1 MSLNN
6 NNIKESDNKEKE
18 EKFIRSND
26 GLFNN
31 NKYQYSYL
39 YNNKMN
45 IISMENINNL
55 LKIIVCI
62 RENDNENENSNYYSK
77 YFNLSELTQISNVF
91 KFYND
96 IENIQQF
103 LNKIFINKPLIN
115 IEENSIKIN
124 FNETMDF
131 SFAFKLPKVE
141 KNNLYKDNENIIIDN
156 SNKISQKLS
165 IEKEINLFIKNE
177 NKEMNENIELKKRIL
192 ILEESQKNLKNIF
205 EEIEKDK
212 EKKIKLL
219 EEQLNKI
226 REKLKKQENNS
237 KLFENL
243 KYGLYGKTESIPPF
257 NFFNKDKNK
266 NNILD
271 KLNINEE
278 NNKKNNEEY
287 KNLTFESK
295 NEDNKEEININN
307 NKRKRSGFF
316 KNIHDELK
324 NKFQKSIKK
333 SQNKESDEENN
344 YLYSISENEIVD
356 DIQFFDGQNSKQKLI
371 EKKEDLTPD
380 KSENNSKN
388 ILLGNKRN
396 DSSYDNN
403 KINLSSSKKVDEYT
417 KEEISLESRILP
429 LFADYEFIINYLRNN
444 LNLNVKK
451 SIKIYR
457 ASEDGDQAQNFH
469 ALCDNNTNVI
479 VLIKTKDKKIFG
491 GFTSK
496 GFDISNT
503 NIIDNSAFVFSL
515 DNKQIYHVKKDKNAI
530 SCYEN
535 CGPCF
540 TQILYIPDKFF
551 INSSN
556 TFIKNLNYLTTED
569 YQINGGNKF
578 FEIEDIEV
586 IELLIHD

>member
-6 NNIKESDNKEKE
+6 NNIKEEDNKEKE
-18 EKFIRSND
+18 EKIINN
-26 GLFNN
+26 GLFKN

-39 YNNKMN
+39 CDNKMN
-45 IISMENINNL
+45 IITMENINNL

-62 RENDNENENSNYYSK
+62 KENDNENENSNYYSK
-77 YFNLSELTQISNVF
+77 YFNLSELTHISNVF

-96 IENIQQF
+96 IENIQNF
-103 LNKIFINKPLIN
+103 LNKIFINKPLIA
-115 IEENSIKIN
+115 IEENNIKIN
-124 FNETMDF
+124 FKETIDF
-131 SFAFKLPKVE
+131 SFVFKLPKVE
-141 KNNLYKDNENIIIDN
+141 KNDLYNDNKNIIIDN
-156 SNKISQKLS
+156 SNKILQKLS
-165 IEKEINLFIKNE
+165 IEKGINLFIKNE
-177 NKEMNENIELKKRIL
+177 NREMSENLELKKRIL
-192 ILEESQKNLKNIF
+192 ILEENQKNLKNIF

-212 EKKIKLL
+212 ENKIKIL
-219 EEQLNKI
+219 EEQLSKI

-237 KLFENL
+237 HLFENL
-243 KYGLYGKTESIPPF
+243 KSGLYGKTESIPPF
-257 NFFNKDKNK
+257 NFFNKDK

-295 NEDNKEEININN
+295 NEDYKEEINNINN

-371 EKKEDLTPD
+371 EKKEDLTPN
-380 KSENNSKN
+380 KLEKN
-388 ILLGNKRN
+388 INNIFLGNKRN
-396 DSSYDNN
+396 DNSHENN
-403 KINLSSSKKVDEYT
+403 IINLSSSKKVDEFT
-417 KEEISLESRILP
+417 KEEIILESRILP

-469 ALCDNNTNVI
+469 SLCDNNTNII

-496 GFDISNT
+496 GFNISNT

-551 INSSN
+551 INSSY

>member
-6 NNIKESDNKEKE
+6 KNIKEIDNKEKE
-18 EKFIRSND
+18 ETIINPSND
-26 GLFNN
+26 FFEN

-39 YNNKMN
+39 YENKLN
-45 IISMENINNL
+45 IITMENINNF

-62 RENDNENENSNYYSK
+62 KENNPENDNSNYYSK
-77 YFNLSELTQISNVF
+77 YFNLNELTQISNIF
-91 KFYND
+91 KFYKD
-96 IENIQQF
+96 IDDIQQF
-103 LNKIFINKPLIN
+103 LNNIFLNKPLII

-124 FNETMDF
+124 FKETIDF
-131 SFAFKLPKVE
+131 SFVFKLPKIE
-141 KNNLYKDNENIIIDN
+141 KNDLYKDHKNIIIDN
-156 SNKISQKLS
+156 SNKVSQKLS

-177 NKEMNENIELKKRIL
+177 NRELNENIELKKRIL
-192 ILEESQKNLKNIF
+192 TLEENQKNLKNIF

-212 EKKIKLL
+212 ENKIKIL

-226 REKLKKQENNS
+226 KEKIKKHENNS

-243 KYGLYGKTESIPPF
+243 KYGLNGKTESIPPF
-257 NFFNKDKNK
+257 NIFNKEK

-271 KLNINEE
+271 KLNINEKY
-278 NNKKNNEEY
+278 NYKNNEEY
-287 KNLTFESK
+287 KNLTFNSK
-295 NEDNKEEININN
+295 NEDFKEEINNTNNNN

-324 NKFQKSIKK
+324 NKYQKSIKK
-333 SQNKESDEENN
+333 NQNKESDEENN

-371 EKKEDLTPD
+371 EKKEDLTPNKLD
-380 KSENNSKN
+380 KN

-396 DSSYDNN
+396 DSPHQDDNI
-403 KINLSSSKKVDEYT
+403 INLSSSKKVEEFT
-417 KEEISLESRILP
+417 KEEISLESKILP
-429 LFADYEFIINYLRNN
+429 HFADYEFIINYLRND
-444 LNLNVKK
+444 LNLNVRK

-457 ASEDGDQAQNFH
+457 ASEDGDQAQIFH
-469 ALCDNNTNVI
+469 SLCDNNTNII

-496 GFDISNT
+496 GFNTSNS
-503 NIIDNSAFVFSL
+503 NIIDNSAFVFSFE
-515 DNKQIYHVKKDKNAI
+515 NKQIYHVKKDKNAI

-540 TQILYIPDKFF
+540 TQILYIPDKFL
-551 INSSN
+551 INPSY

-569 YQINGGNKF
+569 YQINDGNKF
-578 FEIEDIEV
+578 FVIEEVEV

>member
-6 NNIKESDNKEKE
+6 INIKEIDNKEKE
-18 EKFIRSND
+18 EPIINPSND
-26 GLFNN
+26 FFEN

-39 YNNKMN
+39 YENKLN
-45 IISMENINNL
+45 IITMENINNF

-62 RENDNENENSNYYSK
+62 KENNPENDNSNYYSK
-77 YFNLSELTQISNVF
+77 YFNLNELTQISNIF
-91 KFYND
+91 KFYKD
-96 IENIQQF
+96 IDDIQQF
-103 LNKIFINKPLIN
+103 LNNIFLNKPLIT

-124 FNETMDF
+124 FKETIDF
-131 SFAFKLPKVE
+131 SFVFKLPKIE
-141 KNNLYKDNENIIIDN
+141 KNDLYKDHKNIIIDN
-156 SNKISQKLS
+156 SNKVSQKLS

-177 NKEMNENIELKKRIL
+177 NRELNENIELKKRIL
-192 ILEESQKNLKNIF
+192 TLEENQKNLKNIF

-212 EKKIKLL
+212 ENKIKIL

-226 REKLKKQENNS
+226 KEKIKKHENNS

-243 KYGLYGKTESIPPF
+243 KYGLNGKTESIPPF
-257 NFFNKDKNK
+257 NIFNKEK

-271 KLNINEE
+271 KLNINEKY
-278 NNKKNNEEY
+278 NYKNNEEY
-287 KNLTFESK
+287 KNLTFNSK
-295 NEDNKEEININN
+295 NEDFKEEINNTNNN

-324 NKFQKSIKK
+324 NKYQKSIKK
-333 SQNKESDEENN
+333 NQNKESDEENN

-371 EKKEDLTPD
+371 EKKEDLTPNKLD
-380 KSENNSKN
+380 KN

-396 DSSYDNN
+396 DSPHQDDNI
-403 KINLSSSKKVDEYT
+403 INLSSSKKVEEFT
-417 KEEISLESRILP
+417 KEEISLESKILP
-429 LFADYEFIINYLRNN
+429 HFADYEFIINYLRND
-444 LNLNVKK
+444 LNLNVRK

-457 ASEDGDQAQNFH
+457 ASEDGDQAQIFH
-469 ALCDNNTNVI
+469 SLCDNNTNII

-496 GFDISNT
+496 GFNTSNS
-503 NIIDNSAFVFSL
+503 NIIDNSAFVFSFE
-515 DNKQIYHVKKDKNAI
+515 NKQIYHVKKDKNAI

-540 TQILYIPDKFF
+540 TQILYIPDKFL
-551 INSSN
+551 INPSN

-569 YQINGGNKF
+569 YQINDGNKF
-578 FEIEDIEV
+578 FVIEEVEV

>member
-6 NNIKESDNKEKE
+6 KNIKEEDNKEKE
-18 EKFIRSND
+18 EKVNSNN
-26 GLFNN
+26 GLFKS

-39 YNNKMN
+39 YDNKMN
-45 IISMENINNL
+45 IITMENINNL
-55 LKIIVCI
+55 LKIIACI
-62 RENDNENENSNYYSK
+62 KENDNENDKSNYYSK
-77 YFNLSELTQISNVF
+77 YFNLSELTHISNIF
-91 KFYND
+91 KLYND

-103 LNKIFINKPLIN
+103 LNKIFINKPIII

-124 FNETMDF
+124 FKETIDF
-131 SFAFKLPKVE
+131 SFVFKLPKVE
-141 KNNLYKDNENIIIDN
+141 KNDLYNDNKNIIIDN
-156 SNKISQKLS
+156 SNKIIKKLS
-165 IEKEINLFIKNE
+165 IEKEINLFIKNG
-177 NKEMNENIELKKRIL
+177 NKELNENIELKKRIL
-192 ILEESQKNLKNIF
+192 ILEENQKNLKNIF

-212 EKKIKLL
+212 EKKMKIL

-237 KLFENL
+237 QLFENL

-257 NFFNKDKNK
+257 NFFNKDKN
-266 NNILD
+266 NILD
-271 KLNINEE
+271 KLNIKEE

-295 NEDNKEEININN
+295 NEDYMLEINNINN

-333 SQNKESDEENN
+333 NQNKESDEENN
-344 YLYSISENEIVD
+344 YLYSNSENEIVD
-356 DIQFFDGQNSKQKLI
+356 DIQFFDGQNSKQKLL
-371 EKKEDLTPD
+371 EKKEDITPNKID
-380 KSENNSKN
+380 NNIKNN

-396 DSSYDNN
+396 DSSHDNN
-403 KINLSSSKKVDEYT
+403 IINISSSKRIEEFT
-417 KEEISLESRILP
+417 KEEISLESKILP
-429 LFADYEFIINYLRNN
+429 LFEDYEFIINYLRNN

-469 ALCDNNTNVI
+469 SFCDNNTNII

-496 GFDISNT
+496 GFNISNT

-515 DNKQIYHVKKDKNAI
+515 NNKQIYHVKKDKHAI

-551 INSSN
+551 INSSY

-578 FEIEDIEV
+578 FEIEEIEV

>member
-62 RENDNENENSNYYSK
+62 RENDNENENSNYYLK

-324 NKFQKSIKK
+324 NKFQ
-333 SQNKESDEENN
+333 
-344 YLYSISENEIVD
+344 
-356 DIQFFDGQNSKQKLI
+356 
-371 EKKEDLTPD
+371 
-380 KSENNSKN
+380 
-388 ILLGNKRN
+388 
-396 DSSYDNN
+396 
-403 KINLSSSKKVDEYT
+403 
-417 KEEISLESRILP
+417 
-429 LFADYEFIINYLRNN
+429 
-444 LNLNVKK
+444 
-451 SIKIYR
+451 
-457 ASEDGDQAQNFH
+457 
-469 ALCDNNTNVI
+469 
-479 VLIKTKDKKIFG
+479 
-491 GFTSK
+491 
-496 GFDISNT
+496 
-503 NIIDNSAFVFSL
+503 
-515 DNKQIYHVKKDKNAI
+515 
-530 SCYEN
+530 
-535 CGPCF
+535 
-540 TQILYIPDKFF
+540 
-551 INSSN
+551 
-556 TFIKNLNYLTTED
+556 
-569 YQINGGNKF
+569 
-578 FEIEDIEV
+578 
-586 IELLIHD
+586 

>member
-6 NNIKESDNKEKE
+6 KNIKEEDNKEKE
-18 EKFIRSND
+18 EKVNSNN
-26 GLFNN
+26 GLFKS

-39 YNNKMN
+39 YDNKMN
-45 IISMENINNL
+45 IITMENINNL
-55 LKIIVCI
+55 LKIIACI
-62 RENDNENENSNYYSK
+62 KENDNENDKSNYYSK
-77 YFNLSELTQISNVF
+77 YFNLSELTHISNIF
-91 KFYND
+91 KLYND

-103 LNKIFINKPLIN
+103 INKIFINKPIII

-124 FNETMDF
+124 FKETIDF
-131 SFAFKLPKVE
+131 SFVFKLPKVE
-141 KNNLYKDNENIIIDN
+141 KNDLYNDNKNIIINNID
-156 SNKISQKLS
+156 KILQKLS

-177 NKEMNENIELKKRIL
+177 NRELNKNIELKKRIL
-192 ILEESQKNLKNIF
+192 ILEENQKNLKNIF

-212 EKKIKLL
+212 EKKIKIL

-226 REKLKKQENNS
+226 REKLKNQENNS
-237 KLFENL
+237 QLFENL
-243 KYGLYGKTESIPPF
+243 KFGLYGKTESIPPF
-257 NFFNKDKNK
+257 NFFNKDR

-271 KLNINEE
+271 RLNKSEE
-278 NNKKNNEEY
+278 NNKKNSEEY
-287 KNLTFESK
+287 KNLIFESK
-295 NEDNKEEININN
+295 NEDFKGEINNINN

-324 NKFQKSIKK
+324 NKFQKSTKK
-333 SQNKESDEENN
+333 NQNKESDEENN

-371 EKKEDLTPD
+371 EKKEEITPN
-380 KSENNSKN
+380 KIENNIKNN

-396 DSSYDNN
+396 DNSQDNN
-403 KINLSSSKKVDEYT
+403 LINLSSSKKVEEFT
-417 KEEISLESRILP
+417 KEEINLESKILP
-429 LFADYEFIINYLRNN
+429 LFEDYDFIINYLRNN

-469 ALCDNNTNVI
+469 SLCDNNTNII

-515 DNKQIYHVKKDKNAI
+515 NNKQIYHVKKDKNAI

-551 INSSN
+551 INSSY

-578 FEIEDIEV
+578 FEIEEIEV

>member
-6 NNIKESDNKEKE
+6 KNIKEEDNKEKE
-18 EKFIRSND
+18 EKVNSNN
-26 GLFNN
+26 GLFKS

-39 YNNKMN
+39 YDNKMN
-45 IISMENINNL
+45 IITMENINNL
-55 LKIIVCI
+55 LKIIACI
-62 RENDNENENSNYYSK
+62 KENDNENDKSNYYSK
-77 YFNLSELTQISNVF
+77 YFNLSELTHISNIF
-91 KFYND
+91 KLYND

-103 LNKIFINKPLIN
+103 LNKIFINKPIII

-124 FNETMDF
+124 FKETIDF
-131 SFAFKLPKVE
+131 SFVFKLPKVE
-141 KNNLYKDNENIIIDN
+141 KNDLYNDNKNIIIDN
-156 SNKISQKLS
+156 SNKIKKKLS
-165 IEKEINLFIKNE
+165 IEKEINLFIKNG
-177 NKEMNENIELKKRIL
+177 NKELNENIELKKRIL
-192 ILEESQKNLKNIF
+192 ILEENQKNLKNIF

-212 EKKIKLL
+212 EKKMKIL

-237 KLFENL
+237 QLFENL

-257 NFFNKDKNK
+257 NFFNKDKN
-266 NNILD
+266 NILD
-271 KLNINEE
+271 KLNIKEE

-295 NEDNKEEININN
+295 NEDYMLEINNINN

-333 SQNKESDEENN
+333 NQNKESDEENN
-344 YLYSISENEIVD
+344 YLYSNSENEIVD
-356 DIQFFDGQNSKQKLI
+356 DIQFFDGQNSKQKLL
-371 EKKEDLTPD
+371 EKKEDITPNKID
-380 KSENNSKN
+380 NNIKNN

-396 DSSYDNN
+396 DSSHDNN
-403 KINLSSSKKVDEYT
+403 IINISSSKRIEEFT
-417 KEEISLESRILP
+417 KEEISLESKILP
-429 LFADYEFIINYLRNN
+429 LFEDYEFIINYLRNN

-469 ALCDNNTNVI
+469 SFCDNNTNII

-496 GFDISNT
+496 GFNISNT

-515 DNKQIYHVKKDKNAI
+515 NNKQIYHVKKDKHAI

-551 INSSN
+551 INSSY

-578 FEIEDIEV
+578 FEIEEIEV

>member
-1 MSLNN
+1 M
-6 NNIKESDNKEKE
+6 
-18 EKFIRSND
+18 
-26 GLFNN
+26 
-31 NKYQYSYL
+31 
-39 YNNKMN
+39 
-45 IISMENINNL
+45 
-55 LKIIVCI
+55 
-62 RENDNENENSNYYSK
+62 
-77 YFNLSELTQISNVF
+77 
-91 KFYND
+91 
-96 IENIQQF
+96 
-103 LNKIFINKPLIN
+103 
-115 IEENSIKIN
+115 
-124 FNETMDF
+124 
-131 SFAFKLPKVE
+131 
-141 KNNLYKDNENIIIDN
+141 
-156 SNKISQKLS
+156 
-165 IEKEINLFIKNE
+165 
-177 NKEMNENIELKKRIL
+177 
-192 ILEESQKNLKNIF
+192 
-205 EEIEKDK
+205 
-212 EKKIKLL
+212 
-219 EEQLNKI
+219 
-226 REKLKKQENNS
+226 
-237 KLFENL
+237 
-243 KYGLYGKTESIPPF
+243 
-257 NFFNKDKNK
+257 
-266 NNILD
+266 
-271 KLNINEE
+271 
-278 NNKKNNEEY
+278 
-287 KNLTFESK
+287 
-295 NEDNKEEININN
+295 
-307 NKRKRSGFF
+307 
-316 KNIHDELK
+316 
-324 NKFQKSIKK
+324 
-333 SQNKESDEENN
+333 
-344 YLYSISENEIVD
+344 
-356 DIQFFDGQNSKQKLI
+356 
-371 EKKEDLTPD
+371 
-380 KSENNSKN
+380 
-388 ILLGNKRN
+388 GNKRN

-417 KEEISLESRILP
+417 KEEISLESKILP

-551 INSSN
+551 INLSN

>member
-1 MSLNN
+1 MNV
-6 NNIKESDNKEKE
+6 KNKEKE
-18 EKFIRSND
+18 ETIINPSND
-26 GLFNN
+26 FFEN

-39 YNNKMN
+39 YENKLN
-45 IISMENINNL
+45 IITMENINNF

-62 RENDNENENSNYYSK
+62 KENNPENDNSNYYSK
-77 YFNLSELTQISNVF
+77 YFNLNELTQISNIF
-91 KFYND
+91 KFYKD
-96 IENIQQF
+96 IDDIQQF
-103 LNKIFINKPLIN
+103 LNNIFLNKPLII

-124 FNETMDF
+124 FKETIDF
-131 SFAFKLPKVE
+131 SFVFKLPKIE
-141 KNNLYKDNENIIIDN
+141 KNDLYKDHKNIIIDN
-156 SNKISQKLS
+156 SNKVSQKLS

-177 NKEMNENIELKKRIL
+177 NRELNENIELKKRIL
-192 ILEESQKNLKNIF
+192 TLEENQKNLKNIF

-212 EKKIKLL
+212 ENKIKIL

-226 REKLKKQENNS
+226 KEKIKKHENNS

-243 KYGLYGKTESIPPF
+243 KYGLNGKTESIPPF
-257 NFFNKDKNK
+257 NIFNKEK

-271 KLNINEE
+271 KLNINEKY
-278 NNKKNNEEY
+278 NYKNNEEY
-287 KNLTFESK
+287 KNLTFNSK
-295 NEDNKEEININN
+295 NEDFKEEINNTNYNN

-324 NKFQKSIKK
+324 NKYQKSIKK
-333 SQNKESDEENN
+333 NQNKESDEENN

-371 EKKEDLTPD
+371 EKKEDLTPNKLD
-380 KSENNSKN
+380 KN

-396 DSSYDNN
+396 DSPHQGDNI
-403 KINLSSSKKVDEYT
+403 INLSSSKKVEEFT
-417 KEEISLESRILP
+417 KEEISLESKILP
-429 LFADYEFIINYLRNN
+429 HFADYEFIINYLRND
-444 LNLNVKK
+444 LNLNVRK

-457 ASEDGDQAQNFH
+457 ASEDGDQAQIFH
-469 ALCDNNTNVI
+469 SLCDNNTNII

-496 GFDISNT
+496 GFNTSNS
-503 NIIDNSAFVFSL
+503 NIIDNSAFVFSFE
-515 DNKQIYHVKKDKNAI
+515 NKQIYHVKKDKNAI

-540 TQILYIPDKFF
+540 TQILYIPDKFL
-551 INSSN
+551 INPSN

-569 YQINGGNKF
+569 YQINDGNKF
-578 FEIEDIEV
+578 FVIEEVEV

>member
-6 NNIKESDNKEKE
+6 KNIKEIDNKEKE
-18 EKFIRSND
+18 ETIINPSND
-26 GLFNN
+26 FFEN

-39 YNNKMN
+39 YENKLN
-45 IISMENINNL
+45 IITMENINNF

-62 RENDNENENSNYYSK
+62 KENNPENDNSNYYSK
-77 YFNLSELTQISNVF
+77 YFNLNELTQISNIF
-91 KFYND
+91 KFYKD
-96 IENIQQF
+96 IDDIQQF
-103 LNKIFINKPLIN
+103 LNNIFLNKPLII

-124 FNETMDF
+124 FKETIDF
-131 SFAFKLPKVE
+131 SFVFKLPKIE
-141 KNNLYKDNENIIIDN
+141 KNDLYKDHKNIIIDN
-156 SNKISQKLS
+156 SNKVSQKLS

-177 NKEMNENIELKKRIL
+177 NRELNENIELKKRIL
-192 ILEESQKNLKNIF
+192 TLEENQKNLKNIF

-212 EKKIKLL
+212 ENKIKIL

-226 REKLKKQENNS
+226 KEKIKKHENNS

-243 KYGLYGKTESIPPF
+243 KYGLNGKTESIPPF
-257 NFFNKDKNK
+257 NIFNKEK

-271 KLNINEE
+271 KLNINEKY
-278 NNKKNNEEY
+278 NYKNNEEY
-287 KNLTFESK
+287 KNLTFNSK
-295 NEDNKEEININN
+295 NEDFKEEINNTNNN

-324 NKFQKSIKK
+324 NKYQKSIKK
-333 SQNKESDEENN
+333 NQNKESDEENN

-371 EKKEDLTPD
+371 EKKEDLTPNKLD
-380 KSENNSKN
+380 KN

-396 DSSYDNN
+396 DSPHQDDNI
-403 KINLSSSKKVDEYT
+403 INLSSSKKVEEFT
-417 KEEISLESRILP
+417 KEEISLESKILP
-429 LFADYEFIINYLRNN
+429 HFADYEFIINYLRND
-444 LNLNVKK
+444 LNLNVRK

-457 ASEDGDQAQNFH
+457 ASEDGDQAQIFH
-469 ALCDNNTNVI
+469 SLCDNNTNII

-496 GFDISNT
+496 GFNTSNS
-503 NIIDNSAFVFSL
+503 NIIDNSAFVFSFE
-515 DNKQIYHVKKDKNAI
+515 NKQIYHVKKDKNAI

-540 TQILYIPDKFF
+540 TQILYIPDKFL
-551 INSSN
+551 INPSY

-569 YQINGGNKF
+569 YQINDGNKF
-578 FEIEDIEV
+578 FVIEEVEV

>member
-6 NNIKESDNKEKE
+6 INIKEIDNKEKE
-18 EKFIRSND
+18 EPIINPSND
-26 GLFNN
+26 FFEN

-39 YNNKMN
+39 YENKLN
-45 IISMENINNL
+45 IITMENINNF

-62 RENDNENENSNYYSK
+62 KENNPENDNSNYYSK
-77 YFNLSELTQISNVF
+77 YFNLNELTQISNIF
-91 KFYND
+91 KFYKD
-96 IENIQQF
+96 IDDIQQF
-103 LNKIFINKPLIN
+103 LNNIFLNKPLIT

-124 FNETMDF
+124 FKETIDF
-131 SFAFKLPKVE
+131 SFVFNLPKIE
-141 KNNLYKDNENIIIDN
+141 KNDLYKDHKNIIIDN
-156 SNKISQKLS
+156 SNKFLQKLS

-177 NKEMNENIELKKRIL
+177 NREMNENNELKKRIL
-192 ILEESQKNLKNIF
+192 TLEENQKNLKNIF

-212 EKKIKLL
+212 ENKIKIL

-226 REKLKKQENNS
+226 KEKIKKQENNS

-243 KYGLYGKTESIPPF
+243 KYGLNGKTESIPPF
-257 NFFNKDKNK
+257 NIFSKEK
-266 NNILD
+266 NNIID

-278 NNKKNNEEY
+278 NKYKNNEEY
-287 KNLTFESK
+287 KNLTFDSK
-295 NEDNKEEININN
+295 NEDFKGEINNSNNN

-324 NKFQKSIKK
+324 NKYQKSIKK
-333 SQNKESDEENN
+333 NQNKESDEENN

-371 EKKEDLTPD
+371 EKKEDLTPNKLD
-380 KSENNSKN
+380 KN

-396 DSSYDNN
+396 DSPHQDDNI
-403 KINLSSSKKVDEYT
+403 INLSSSKKVEEFT
-417 KEEISLESRILP
+417 KEEISLESKILP
-429 LFADYEFIINYLRNN
+429 HFADYEFIINYLRND
-444 LNLNVKK
+444 LNLNVRK

-457 ASEDGDQAQNFH
+457 ASEDGDQAQIFH
-469 ALCDNNTNVI
+469 SLCDNNTNII

-496 GFDISNT
+496 GFNTSNS
-503 NIIDNSAFVFSL
+503 NIIDNSAFVFSFE
-515 DNKQIYHVKKDKNAI
+515 NKQIYHVKKDKNAI
-530 SCYEN
+530 SCYGN

-540 TQILYIPDKFF
+540 TQILYIPDKFL
-551 INSSN
+551 INPSY

-569 YQINGGNKF
+569 YQINDGNKF
-578 FEIEDIEV
+578 FVIEEVEV

>member
-6 NNIKESDNKEKE
+6 KNIKEINNKEKE
-18 EKFIRSND
+18 ETIINPSND
-26 GLFNN
+26 FFEN

-39 YNNKMN
+39 YENKLN
-45 IISMENINNL
+45 IITMENINNF

-62 RENDNENENSNYYSK
+62 KENNPENDNSNYYSK
-77 YFNLSELTQISNVF
+77 YFNLNELTQISNIF
-91 KFYND
+91 KFYKD
-96 IENIQQF
+96 IDDIQQF
-103 LNKIFINKPLIN
+103 LNNIFLNKPLII

-124 FNETMDF
+124 FKETIDF
-131 SFAFKLPKVE
+131 SFVFKLPKIE
-141 KNNLYKDNENIIIDN
+141 KNDLYKDHKNIIIDN
-156 SNKISQKLS
+156 SNKVSQKLS

-177 NKEMNENIELKKRIL
+177 NRELNENIELKKRIL
-192 ILEESQKNLKNIF
+192 TLEENQKNLKNIF

-212 EKKIKLL
+212 ENKIKIL

-226 REKLKKQENNS
+226 KEKIKKHENNS

-243 KYGLYGKTESIPPF
+243 KYGLNGKTESIPPF
-257 NFFNKDKNK
+257 NIFNKEK

-271 KLNINEE
+271 KLNINEKY
-278 NNKKNNEEY
+278 NYKNNEEY
-287 KNLTFESK
+287 KNLTFNSK
-295 NEDNKEEININN
+295 NEDFKEEINNTNNNN

-324 NKFQKSIKK
+324 NKYQKSIKK
-333 SQNKESDEENN
+333 NQNKESDEENN

-371 EKKEDLTPD
+371 EKKEDLTPNKLD
-380 KSENNSKN
+380 KN

-396 DSSYDNN
+396 DSPHQDDNI
-403 KINLSSSKKVDEYT
+403 INLSSSKKVEEFT
-417 KEEISLESRILP
+417 KEEISLESKILP
-429 LFADYEFIINYLRNN
+429 HFADYEFIINYLRND
-444 LNLNVKK
+444 LNLNVRK

-457 ASEDGDQAQNFH
+457 ASEDGDQAQIFH
-469 ALCDNNTNVI
+469 SLCDNNTNII

-496 GFDISNT
+496 GFNTSNS
-503 NIIDNSAFVFSL
+503 NIIDNSAFVFSFE
-515 DNKQIYHVKKDKNAI
+515 NKQIYHVKKDKNAI

-540 TQILYIPDKFF
+540 TQILYIPDKFL
-551 INSSN
+551 INPSN
-556 TFIKNLNYLTTED
+556 TFIKNLNYLTTEV
-569 YQINGGNKF
+569 YQINDGNKF
-578 FEIEDIEV
+578 FVIEEVEV